1 MSALSS
7 NTSISS
13 ALNEETLLD
22 ETHGAIMYIIAVII
36 WYALGFGL
44 ILLNDAKAQPGRNE
58 SYRYVNISQTVN
70 DLHEHETQND
80 LLLELKDKER
90 RMKLW
95 QIYYGTQENPP
106 AIVQK
111 DNESIDLIIKKLHEL
126 NEERRT
132 LRQTLHAI
140 SIDQPDVLED
150 FDDADDESSHSYSM
164 MHEKK

>member
-7 NTSISS
+7 NTSFSS

-22 ETHGAIMYIIAVII
+22 ETQGAIVYIIVVII

-44 ILLNDAKAQPGRNE
+44 ILLNDANPQPGQNE
-58 SYRYVNISQTVN
+58 ANHYVNVSQAVN
-70 DLHEHETQND
+70 DLREHETQND

-90 RMKLW
+90 RMRLW
-95 QIYYGTQENPP
+95 QIYYGTQGNHP

-111 DNESIDLIIKKLHEL
+111 DKESIELIMKKLQDL

-132 LRQTLHAI
+132 LRQTLNQI
-140 SIDQPDVLED
+140 SLDQSDVLED
-150 FDDADDESSHSYSM
+150 FDDTDAESLHSYSM
-164 MHEKK
+164 MNEKR